1 MLFDGGCIFLK
12 CWGRFLAGITFIL
25 SFPIALIEGWRAR
38 RWEPMVWF

>member
-12 CWGRFLAGITFIL
+12 CWEALFGLDHIIL
-25 SFPIALIEGWRAR
+25 WFPIALIEGWRAR